1 MSIPP
6 RAIPFPLLAAVLAI
20 LAACLFLPGL
30 GGGFIFDDMPN
41 IVENTPVHLTKA
53 DSEGLIQA
61 AYSFQPG
68 NGSRALPMLS
78 FALDHWH
85 AGLDARAFKITNLL
99 IHALTTWVLALF
111 FRRLLTLAQ
120 WPARRAAVG
129 ALVLAGLW
137 AIHPLQ
143 VSTVLYV
150 VQRMQALVTLFMVLA
165 LWAYLCMRQAQMEG
179 ERSRQYG
186 ILVGLF
192 WALGLASKEDAALL
206 PAYTLALELT
216 VLRFRAA
223 QPALAHGL
231 RKTYL
236 LLGAAG
242 LLAYLL
248 VAVPHYWCWDAY
260 PGRNFSSY
268 ERLLTQGRVLVLYL
282 GQMLLPLPQR
292 LPFFYDDFV
301 VSRSLWQPATTL
313 PSLLLLCGLL
323 VWAWRWR
330 HGRPLFAFGILLYFA
345 GHFMT
350 SNVLGLELVFEH
362 RNQLPLIGIVLAVA
376 DLCMLAWQR
385 CPVRTPVFAGAVV
398 VAVLAMGAATLVRAH
413 AWGEPLRFAQT
424 SVEAAPKSS
433 RAWLTLCGL
442 RFERSGGRAGNPEL
456 DKAIDTCT
464 KGAAITG
471 SPRMLSNIVIFKTIR
486 GDVSSAD
493 WRRLLARLRQA
504 PMTVHEKNIAI
515 VTLDN
520 VDRGV
525 PLDEDGVLQTL
536 DIISARADF
545 TVHEYLRMG
554 AYIYNDTMK
563 PGKALS
569 YMRLA
574 VAHSPAGDPQIE
586 QLFAQLADAGRQ
598 DWVEQ
603 LQQVK
608 RLPAD

>member
-1 MSIPP
+1 MLP
-6 RAIPFPLLAAVLAI
+6 RTRSFPLLASLLAL
-20 LAACLFLPGL
+20 LAACLLLPGL

-41 IVENTPVHLTKA
+41 IVENTPVHLTRT
-53 DSEGLIQA
+53 DSESLIRA

-68 NGSRALPMLS
+68 NGSRALSMLS

-99 IHALTTWVLALF
+99 IHVLTTWVLALF
-111 FRRLLTLAQ
+111 FRRLLMLAQ
-120 WPARRAAVG
+120 WPVRRAVMG
-129 ALVLAGLW
+129 ALVLAALW

-150 VQRMQALVTLFMVLA
+150 VQRMQTLATLFMVLA
-165 LWAYLCMRQAQMEG
+165 LWSYLCMRQAQMEG

-186 ILVGLF
+186 ALVGLF
-192 WALGLASKEDAALL
+192 WALGLASKEDAVLL
-206 PAYTLALELT
+206 PAYTLVLELT
-216 VLRFRAA
+216 LLRFRAA
-223 QPALAHGL
+223 QPSLASGL
-231 RKTYL
+231 RKGYFL
-236 LLGAAG
+236 LAAAG
-242 LLAYLL
+242 LLVYLL
-248 VAVPHYWCWDAY
+248 VAVPHYWYWDAY

-268 ERLLTQGRVLVLYL
+268 ERLLTQGRVLTMYL
-282 GQMLLPLPQR
+282 GQMLLPLPHW
-292 LPFFYDDFV
+292 LPFFYDDFA
-301 VSRSLWQPATTL
+301 VSRGLWQPATTL
-313 PSLLLLCGLL
+313 PSVLLLCGLL

-330 HGRPLFAFGILLYFA
+330 HDRPLFACGIFLFFV

-350 SNVLGLELVFEH
+350 SNVIGLELVFEH

-376 DLCMLAWQR
+376 DLWMLAWRRWSVQM
-385 CPVRTPVFAGAVV
+385 PVFAGALVMV
-398 VAVLAMGAATLVRAH
+398 MLVLGAATVVRAY
-413 AWGEPLRFAQT
+413 AWGEPLRFSQV
-424 SVEAAPKSS
+424 SVEAAPKSP

-442 RFERSGGRAGNPEL
+442 WFERSGGRAGSPEL
-456 DKAIDTCT
+456 DKAIDVCT
-464 KGAAITG
+464 LGAAITD

-486 GDVSSAD
+486 GDVRRTD
-493 WRRLLARLRQA
+493 WELFLARLRQA

-536 DIISARADF
+536 DVLSARADF
-545 TVHEYLRMG
+545 TVHEYLRMST
-554 AYIYNDTMK
+554 YIYNDTMK

-574 VAHSPAGDPQIE
+574 VAHSSVDDPQIE
-586 QLFAQLADAGRQ
+586 RLFMQLVEVGRQ

-603 LQQVK
+603 LRQVK
-608 RLPAD
+608 RLPTS